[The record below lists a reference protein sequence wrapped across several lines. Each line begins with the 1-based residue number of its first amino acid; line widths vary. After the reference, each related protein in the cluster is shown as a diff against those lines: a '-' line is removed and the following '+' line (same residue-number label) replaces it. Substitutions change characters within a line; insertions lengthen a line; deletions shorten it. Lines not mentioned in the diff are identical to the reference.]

1 VVKGFVFK
9 GSPLTAADLAP
20 FLILPSQ
27 LAEQNLN
34 RSPKMPLVF
43 MSVRMSTFNKIMTFD
58 FQIWYIKASSFI
70 ALQ

>member
-1 VVKGFVFK
+1 
-9 GSPLTAADLAP
+9 
-20 FLILPSQ
+20 
-27 LAEQNLN
+27 
-34 RSPKMPLVF
+34 MPLVF